1 MNLLYLCIYL
11 NLLLLLPGSI
21 LASEKHQTIAGVT
34 TTGVYRATNPT
45 NNGQSTGSGIFHTIF
60 TADTLDPSIGSSVQA
75 DLNKLNEFAQHIVQS
90 TGMVQDSIILTG
102 ESLTKEAVIEAV
114 KKLSVNPQDVIY
126 FHFSGHGVNLQTGS
140 KWPALV
146 TKGKQLVEF
155 DWIVTALKQKKPRLL
170 IAMADACNNYPSIRG
185 VMRSLV
191 IEPIKQSKLF
201 ADYKGYIVGSAAS
214 PGQWAQGK
222 VDGGFLTL
230 SFLESMYESE
240 QTTQGV
246 SAQGTSTWKSVIE
259 NTSKRTRSL
268 NMQQT
273 PQFEVQVDKM
283 EKAPMLSS
291 QLSSPLSVNIPKKL
305 LKLGEQMRIEVS
317 SQEPGYVFVWDI
329 DSNGTASLLFPN
341 EKSAPS
347 ANYITPDI
355 PIIIPEPGRGYTVTI
370 GKPTGDNSLVVALS
384 KKNQQY
390 PATAGDYPH
399 ATVEAR
405 SHALI
410 SWLQNKSGKD
420 IQSVISVGYQT
431 TP

>member
-1 MNLLYLCIYL
+1 
-11 NLLLLLPGSI
+11 LLLPGSI
-21 LASEKHQTIAGVT
+21 SASEIVSVPPADYQTNKNN
-34 TTGVYRATNPT
+34 ATNAK
-45 NNGQSTGSGIFHTIF
+45 STGAGFFHTIF
-60 TADTLDPSIGSSVQA
+60 AADTLDSNIGSSVQA

-170 IAMADACNNYPSIRG
+170 IAMADACNNYPTVRG
-185 VMRSLV
+185 LARSLV

-214 PGQWAQGK
+214 PGEWAQGK

-283 EKAPMLSS
+283 EKAPALLPS
-291 QLSSPLSVNIPKKL
+291 QSSSPLSVNIPKKL

>member
-1 MNLLYLCIYL
+1 MAKNMNYFYFSLYVSFI
-11 NLLLLLPGSI
+11 LLLPSSI
-21 LASEKHQTIAGVT
+21 LASETVQAPPAEYQTNKYNT
-34 TTGVYRATNPT
+34 TNNKSTGV
-45 NNGQSTGSGIFHTIF
+45 SSFHTIF
-60 TADTLDPSIGSSVQA
+60 AADTLDSNIGSSVQA
-75 DLNKLNEFAQHIVQS
+75 DLNKLNEFAQRVVQG
-90 TGMVQDSIILTG
+90 TGMVQDSIVLTG
-102 ESLTKEAVIEAV
+102 ESLTKEAVVETV

-126 FHFSGHGVNLQTGS
+126 FHFSGHGVNTQTGS

-155 DWIVTALKQKKPRLL
+155 DWIVSALKQKKPRLL
-170 IAMADACNNYPSIRG
+170 IAMADACNNYPTIRA
-185 VMRSLV
+185 VARALV
-191 IEPIKQSKLF
+191 IEPIKQNRLF
-201 ADYKGYIVGSAAS
+201 TDYKGYIVGSAAS

-230 SFLESMYESE
+230 SLIESMHEAE
-240 QTTQGV
+240 QAARG
-246 SAQGTSTWKSVIE
+246 ASTWKSVVE
-259 NTSKRTRSL
+259 NTSNKTRGL

-283 EKAPMLSS
+283 EKAPVISSS
-291 QLSSPLSVNIPKKL
+291 QPSSPLSVNIPKKL

-317 SQEPGYVFVWDI
+317 SQESGYIFVWDI

-355 PIIIPEPGRGYTVTI
+355 PIIIPEPGRNYSVTI
-370 GKPTGDNSLVVALS
+370 GEPVGENSLVIALL

-390 PATAGDYPH
+390 PAIAGNYPH

-405 SHALI
+405 SNALI

-420 IQSVISVGYQT
+420 VQSFISVSYQT